1 MPRFARTT
9 AGVAIRVGAV
19 LLALA
24 SPGFAAPPSVVLAKS
39 PASRAYAPAR
49 ASNSNQASSRRAPSN
64 DKAPLTRDDVRH
76 AEQRLADLGYWV
88 GPVDGVL
95 DEASHQALVAFQKIS
110 GRKASGRLTRADLAA
125 LDRAVPP
132 LPRELGPPHVE
143 VDLARQ
149 VLFLVDGEGRVGSIL
164 PVSTGTGRPFSSQG
178 YSGTADT
185 PCGHLEVFN
194 KLAGWKKS
202 PLGEMY
208 NPLYVVGGIA
218 IHGSLDVPPHP
229 ASHGC
234 IRVPM
239 FASRRLPRMVAL
251 KTPVLVYGCK
261 DDTEPFPVT
270 VAAAPIAPA
279 QSTVA
284 PASTSLPPV

>member
-1 MPRFARTT
+1 MPRLART
-9 AGVAIRVGAV
+9 AARGVIGLGAV
-19 LLALA
+19 LLAAL
-24 SPGFAAPPSVVLAKS
+24 PGVAAPPSVVYGPS
-39 PASRAYAPAR
+39 HDGAR
-49 ASNSNQASSRRAPSN
+49 GSLDR
-64 DKAPLTRDDVRH
+64 APLTRGDVRH
-76 AEQRLADLGYWV
+76 AEERLAELGYWV

-95 DEASHQALVAFQKIS
+95 DPVSRQAVVAFQKVS
-110 GRKASGRLTRADLAA
+110 GRKATGRLSRADLAA

-132 LPRELGPPHVE
+132 LPRETGPAHVE

-149 VLFLVDGEGRVGSIL
+149 VLFLVDAQGKVGNIL
-164 PVSTGTGRPFSSQG
+164 PVSTGTGRPFRENG
-178 YSGTADT
+178 YSGVADT
-185 PCGHLEVFN
+185 PCGHLEVFE
-194 KLAGWKKS
+194 KLSGWKKS

-239 FASRRLPRMVAL
+239 FASHRLPAMVPL

-261 DDTEPFPVT
+261 VDDLQP
-270 VAAAPIAPA
+270 
-279 QSTVA
+279 
-284 PASTSLPPV
+284 LPPVVTAANPSVPAAGSTDALATAAADPLPPGR

>member
-1 MPRFARTT
+1 MPRFASSLP
-9 AGVAIRVGAV
+9 AGVTICLGTALVVGATC
-19 LLALA
+19 
-24 SPGFAAPPSVVLAKS
+24 GFAASPSVSHSAARS
-39 PASRAYAPAR
+39 IAHAAPLAR
-49 ASNSNQASSRRAPSN
+49 A
-64 DKAPLTRDDVRH
+64 DVRR

-88 GPVDGVL
+88 GRVDGVL
-95 DEASHQALVAFQKIS
+95 DEPSRQALVAFQKIA
-110 GRKASGRLTRADLAA
+110 GRKATGRLASADLAA

-132 LPRELGPPHVE
+132 LPRELGAAHVE

-149 VLFLVDGEGRVGSIL
+149 VLFLVDAQGKVGNIL
-164 PVSTGTGRPFSSQG
+164 PISTGTGKHFSSQG
-178 YSGTADT
+178 YSGMADT
-185 PCGHLEVFN
+185 PCGHLEVFS

-218 IHGSLDVPPHP
+218 IHGSLDVPPRP

-239 FASRRLPRMVAL
+239 FAARSLPRMVPL

-261 DDTEPFPVT
+261 QDDLVP
-270 VAAAPIAPA
+270 
-279 QSTVA
+279 
-284 PASTSLPPV
+284 LPPVSVAVQIPAAPAEPRAVPVATAIPPG

>member
-1 MPRFARTT
+1 MPRFALSLP
-9 AGVAIRVGAV
+9 AGVAICLGTALVAGAASG
-19 LLALA
+19 LAA
-24 SPGFAAPPSVVLAKS
+24 SPSVSHSVSSTAA
-39 PASRAYAPAR
+39 
-49 ASNSNQASSRRAPSN
+49 
-64 DKAPLTRDDVRH
+64 LTRAEVRR

-95 DEASHQALVAFQKIS
+95 DEPSRQALIAFQKIA
-110 GRKASGRLTRADLAA
+110 GRKATGRLARADLAA

-149 VLFLVDGEGRVGSIL
+149 VLFLVDAQGKVGSIL
-164 PVSTGTGRPFSSQG
+164 PISTGTGKPFSSQG
-178 YSGTADT
+178 YSGMAYT
-185 PCGHLEVFN
+185 PCGHLEVFS

-239 FASRRLPRMVAL
+239 FAARRLPKMVPL

-261 DDTEPFPVT
+261 QDDLVP
-270 VAAAPIAPA
+270 
-279 QSTVA
+279 
-284 PASTSLPPV
+284 LPPVSVAVQIPAAQAPAEPRAVPVATAIPPV